1 MCSAF
6 SGSFEKAWRIKIKN
20 EVSSAFGTVKIG
32 KRANIGNSISDI
44 NEDGIPVNISS
55 KGLIKKGDKKMKKF
69 SFTLIELLVVIAIIA
84 ILAGMLLPAL
94 NKAREKARQSN
105 CVSNLKQIGTAYAM
119 YAGDYNDFLPN
130 VPTPA
135 PWNYLARE
143 IARYGTDWAGPGLL
157 YKEAYIQSGKVFYC
171 PSAMGESKDGGGA
184 NANGLLAF
192 IKNNGDVNG
201 SGTITIGYLFRAANA
216 YVEASAKANGLYTD
230 GWCQPK
236 ITDVQAKGVNRALV
250 FDHGAFYGASR
261 PVVHGGT
268 TFNAMYGDGHV
279 EALKAKENEFYDSGT
294 GKLAAFLKF
303 ADIGADSK

>member
-1 MCSAF
+1 
-6 SGSFEKAWRIKIKN
+6 
-20 EVSSAFGTVKIG
+20 
-32 KRANIGNSISDI
+32 
-44 NEDGIPVNISS
+44 
-55 KGLIKKGDKKMKKF
+55 MKKF
-69 SFTLIELLVVIAIIA
+69 QFTLIELLVVIAIIA

-105 CVSNLKQIGTAYAM
+105 CVSNLKQIGTANAM

-143 IARYGTDWAGPGLL
+143 IARYGSDWAGPGLL

-171 PSAMGESKDGGGA
+171 PSAIGETRDGGGA
-184 NANGLLAF
+184 NANGLLTF
-192 IKNNGDVNG
+192 IKNNGDING
-201 SGTITIGYLFRAANA
+201 SGTLTIGYLFRSANA
-216 YVEASAKANGLYTD
+216 YIEASAKANGLYTD

-236 ITDVQAKGVNRALV
+236 ITDVQSKGVNRALV

-268 TFNAMYGDGHV
+268 TFNICYGDGHV
-279 EALKAKENEFYDSGT
+279 EALKCKENEFYDSGT
-294 GKLAAFLKF
+294 GKLAAFFKK
-303 ADIGADSK
+303 ADIGAESK